1 MVDHEQHSPK
11 PVTISVDDKDIEV
24 PSDEVTGLQIKQAAG
39 IPEDVDLYG
48 PKGQPVAN
56 EETIRVH
63 QGEKFTAITVP
74 VVISVNRKDVEV
86 PSAYVTGLQ
95 IKQAAGVP
103 DEFQLFGP
111 KGEPIAD
118 DQTIHVHK
126 DEKFTAISGQDV
138 S

>member
-1 MVDHEQHSPK
+1 MVENEQRPPK
-11 PVTISVDDKDIEV
+11 PVIISVDDKDVEV
-24 PSDEVTGLQIKQAAG
+24 PSHEVTGLQIKQAAG
-39 IPEDVDLYG
+39 VADDVELYG

-56 EETIRVH
+56 EEAIRVH

-86 PSAYVTGLQ
+86 PSTYVTGLQ
-95 IKQAAGVP
+95 IKRAAGVP

-111 KGEPIAD
+111 RGEPIAD
-118 DQTIHVHK
+118 DQTVRVHK
-126 DEKFTAISGQDV
+126 GEKFTAISGQDV